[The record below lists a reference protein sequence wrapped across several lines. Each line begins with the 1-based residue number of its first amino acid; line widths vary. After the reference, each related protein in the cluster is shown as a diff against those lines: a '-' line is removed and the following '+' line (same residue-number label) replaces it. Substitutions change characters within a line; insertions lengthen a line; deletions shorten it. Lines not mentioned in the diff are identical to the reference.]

1 MSDEENPTSP
11 DLRIRQLEED
21 LAKEKD
27 RLEKLYAGYT
37 GLKESADEKDAT
49 IDVLER
55 QMIDKEI
62 EMEGLQELLSDKD
75 NRIRDLELDGAKNSQ
90 RVKHLEPELQKM
102 EEMYSRE
109 SARLGR
115 VFEVAED
122 LDEALRVAK
131 GQLTARDDW
140 YAQHMRLF
148 EDLSQA
154 IQTRYDMIDAA
165 IEAIREQELKQAT
178 FRERMDEVL
187 EAAADAADEMEEDA
201 PKEEAD
207 ESEDEVNDE

>member
-1 MSDEENPTSP
+1 MSDEEVNDSP
-11 DLRIRQLEED
+11 DLQIRQLEED
-21 LAKEKD
+21 LTKEKD

-37 GLKESADEKDAT
+37 ALKDTSDEKDAT

-131 GQLTARDDW
+131 SQLTARDDW

-154 IQTRYDMIDAA
+154 IQTRYDMIDTA

-178 FRERMDEVL
+178 FRERMDETL
-187 EAAADAADEMEEDA
+187 EAAADAAEEMAKEAAEETQEEVDDE
-201 PKEEAD
+201 
-207 ESEDEVNDE
+207 

>member
-1 MSDEENPTSP
+1 MSDEETMPVEQ
-11 DLRIRQLEED
+11 DD
-21 LAKEKD
+21 LAEQLAMEKE
-27 RLEKLYAGYT
+27 RLDKLYVAYQAI
-37 GLKESADEKDAT
+37 ESELADAKAHIEVLEKDA
-49 IDVLER
+49 
-55 QMIDKEI
+55 IDKEI
-62 EMEGLQELLSDKD
+62 EKEGLGDLLNEKD
-75 NRIRDLELDGAKNSQ
+75 SRIRNLEIESAKAGT

-131 GQLTARDDW
+131 AQLTARDDW

-154 IQTRYDMIDAA
+154 IQTRYDMIDTA

-178 FRERMDEVL
+178 FRERMDETL
-187 EAAADAADEMEEDA
+187 EAAADAAEEMAKEAVEETQEEVDDE
-201 PKEEAD
+201 
-207 ESEDEVNDE
+207 

>member
-1 MSDEENPTSP
+1 
-11 DLRIRQLEED
+11 
-21 LAKEKD
+21 
-27 RLEKLYAGYT
+27 
-37 GLKESADEKDAT
+37 
-49 IDVLER
+49 
-55 QMIDKEI
+55 MIDKEI

-187 EAAADAADEMEEDA
+187 DAAADAAEEMAEEPEEETEEEVDDE
-201 PKEEAD
+201 
-207 ESEDEVNDE
+207 

>member
-1 MSDEENPTSP
+1 MTDEEVNDSP
-11 DLRIRQLEED
+11 DLEIRQLEED
-21 LAKEKD
+21 LIKEKD

-37 GLKESADEKDAT
+37 ALKDTSDEKDAT

-131 GQLTARDDW
+131 AQLTARDDW

-154 IQTRYDMIDAA
+154 IQTRYDMIDTA

-178 FRERMDEVL
+178 FRERMDETL
-187 EAAADAADEMEEDA
+187 EAAADAAEEMAKEAAEETQEEVDDE
-201 PKEEAD
+201 
-207 ESEDEVNDE
+207 

>member
-1 MSDEENPTSP
+1 MVSANKIEI
-11 DLRIRQLEED
+11 LRIAETVAQ
-21 LAKEKD
+21 EK
-27 RLEKLYAGYT
+27 
-37 GLKESADEKDAT
+37 
-49 IDVLER
+49 
-55 QMIDKEI
+55 MIDKEI

-131 GQLTARDDW
+131 AQLTARDDW

-154 IQTRYDMIDAA
+154 IQTRYDMIDTA

-178 FRERMDEVL
+178 FRERMDETL
-187 EAAADAADEMEEDA
+187 EAAADAAEEMAKEAAEETQEEVDDE
-201 PKEEAD
+201 
-207 ESEDEVNDE
+207 